1 MFILLTALLYGT
13 RIVAQ
18 PSNVLQ
24 YINTYKELAVEEMQ
38 RTGVPASIKLAQ
50 GILETEAGTSDLV
63 RRSNNHFGIKCKT
76 NWDGDKVYHD
86 DDARGECFRAYA
98 TAADSYRDHS
108 DFLRSS
114 ARYAFLF
121 KIDPEDYRAWAHG
134 LKKAGYATNPRYTQ
148 QLIQYIEDY
157 NLETFTLIALGKK
170 KWTDDPA
177 FAATDKKDEENGFS
191 SIPAIY
197 IHPESAAIEEEPDTE
212 EVAQEAPPD
221 YPEGLF
227 KINET
232 NVIYAPAGSSLLAL
246 AEKYSIKYRHILEFN
261 DLGDGDD
268 ILINSQLVYL
278 QRKRK
283 QGAHEFHIMRKSET
297 VYEVAQLEGIRM
309 ETLLAYNQLQQ
320 GQRPAAG
327 EKLFLRDYAAQPPLL
342 AIPND
347 RLNVPNMAVTEMSKR
362 DLAESR
368 TNMVRHIVQNRETLY
383 SISKKY
389 EVKTDQI
396 REWNNL
402 PSEDI
407 KTGQELIIYK
417 N

>member
-1 MFILLTALLYGT
+1 MLVLLTVLLYST
-13 RIVAQ
+13 KNVAQ

-98 TAADSYRDHS
+98 SAADSYRDHS

-121 KIDPEDYRAWAHG
+121 KIDPEDYRAWAEG
-134 LKKAGYATNPRYTQ
+134 LKKAGYATNPSYTR

-157 NLETFTLIALGKK
+157 NLQTLTLIALGKK
-170 KWTDDPA
+170 KWSDSPSY
-177 FAATDKKDEENGFS
+177 AASDKKDEENGFS
-191 SIPAIY
+191 SIPTIY
-197 IHPESAAIEEEPDTE
+197 IHPESTAIEEETDTE
-212 EVAQEAPPD
+212 EAVQQAPPD
-221 YPEGLF
+221 YPEGIF
-227 KINET
+227 RINET
-232 NVIYAPAGSSLLAL
+232 NVVYAPAGSSLLAL
-246 AEKYSIKYRHILEFN
+246 AEKYSIKYRHILDFN
-261 DLGDGDD
+261 DLSDGDD
-268 ILINSQLVYL
+268 ILINDQLVYL

-283 QGAHEFHIMRKSET
+283 QGAHEFHIMQKSET

-309 ETLLAYNQLQQ
+309 ETLLAYNQLQP

-327 EKLFLRDYAAQPPLL
+327 EKLFLRDYAAQRPAL

-347 RLNVPNMAVTEMSKR
+347 RLNGANIAATESPKR
-362 DLAESR
+362 DLVESR
-368 TNMVRHIVQNRETLY
+368 TNMVRHIVQSRETLF

-402 PSEDI
+402 VSEDI
-407 KTGQELIIYK
+407 RIGQELIIYK